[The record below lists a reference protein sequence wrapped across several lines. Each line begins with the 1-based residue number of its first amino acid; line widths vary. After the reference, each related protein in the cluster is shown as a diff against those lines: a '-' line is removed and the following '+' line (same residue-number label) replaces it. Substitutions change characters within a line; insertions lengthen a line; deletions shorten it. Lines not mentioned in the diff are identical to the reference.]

1 MTESDQI
8 REDLGPEATDDLV
21 SLAQRLRAARPLPAA
36 AFRGRLG
43 RHLAGQPRRFAP
55 ARLRLLIATYAASGL
70 VLLVLGAVGASG
82 HGPFA

>member
-1 MTESDQI
+1 MNDCTGI
-8 REDLGPEATDDLV
+8 RDELGPEATDELIL
-21 SLAQRLRAARPLPAA
+21 LAQRLHDARPVPAP

-43 RHLAGQPRRFAP
+43 RQLAAQPPRFAP
-55 ARLRLLIATYAASGL
+55 ARLRLLIATYAGSGL